1 MLFIDTSAFLALAND
16 RDNYYKAAQHFLMD
30 MQNGKFRPT
39 RLITSDYIVDETL
52 TRIRFKV
59 GHAQAV
65 NWGQNIHSSKIIELM
80 RVDKNIYED
89 ALVIFEKYNDKQLSF
104 TDCTSFALM
113 KSMGINDAFTF
124 DEDFRKMG
132 FNIMPE

>member
-16 RDNYYKAAQHFLMD
+16 RDNHYKAAQRFLMD

-39 RLITSDYIVDETL
+39 RLITTDYIVDETL
-52 TRIRFKV
+52 TRVRFKV
-59 GHAQAV
+59 GHTQAV
-65 NWGQNIHSSKIIELM
+65 NWGQNIHSSKIIELW
-80 RVDKNIYED
+80 RVDETVYGD
-89 ALVIFEKYNDKQLSF
+89 ALAIFEKYNDKQLSF

-113 KSMGINDAFTF
+113 KSMGINDVFTF
-124 DEDFRKMG
+124 DDDFRKMG

>member
-1 MLFIDTSAFLALAND
+1 MLFIDTFAFLALAND

-65 NWGQNIHSSKIIELM
+65 NWGQNIHSSKIIELL

>member
-1 MLFIDTSAFLALAND
+1 VLFIDTPAFLALAND
-16 RDNYYKAAQHFLMD
+16 RDNYYKAAQHFLID

-39 RLITSDYIVDETL
+39 RLITSDYIVGETL

-65 NWGQNIHSSKIIELM
+65 NWGQNIHSSKIIELL

>member
-1 MLFIDTSAFLALAND
+1 MLFIDTFAFLALAND

-80 RVDKNIYED
+80 RVDESVYED

>member
-1 MLFIDTSAFLALAND
+1 MLFIDTFAFLALAND

-65 NWGQNIHSSKIIELM
+65 NWGQNIRSSKIIELL

>member
-1 MLFIDTSAFLALAND
+1 MLFIDTFAFLALAND

-80 RVDKNIYED
+80 RVDENIYED

>member
-16 RDNYYKAAQHFLMD
+16 RDNYYKATRGFLMD
-30 MQNGKFRPT
+30 MHNGKFRPT

-80 RVDKNIYED
+80 RVDESVYED

-113 KSMGINDAFTF
+113 KSMGINDVFTF

>member
-1 MLFIDTSAFLALAND
+1 VLFIDTSAFLALAND
-16 RDNYYKAAQHFLMD
+16 RDNYYKAARRFLMD
-30 MQNGKFRPT
+30 MQSGKLRPT
-39 RLITSDYIVDETL
+39 RLVTSDYIVDETL

-65 NWGQNIHSSKIIELM
+65 NWGRNIHSSKIIEVL
-80 RVDKNIYED
+80 RVDKTIYED
-89 ALVIFEKYNDKQLSF
+89 ALAIFEKYNDKQFSF

-113 KSMGINDAFTF
+113 KIIGINDVFTF

>member
-1 MLFIDTSAFLALAND
+1 MENL
-16 RDNYYKAAQHFLMD
+16 
-30 MQNGKFRPT
+30 G
-39 RLITSDYIVDETL
+39 
-52 TRIRFKV
+52 
-59 GHAQAV
+59 
-65 NWGQNIHSSKIIELM
+65 
-80 RVDKNIYED
+80 

-113 KSMGINDAFTF
+113 KSMGINDVFTF

>member
-16 RDNYYKAAQHFLMD
+16 RDNYHKAAQHFLMD
-30 MQNGKFRPT
+30 IQNGKFRPT

-65 NWGQNIHSSKIIELM
+65 NWGQNIHSSKIIELQ
-80 RVDKNIYED
+80 RVDETIYED
-89 ALVIFEKYNDKQLSF
+89 ALAIFEKYNDKQLSF